1 MESPGHARTTLH
13 DVIDT
18 HALPTPSLR
27 VRAVAYPDDLNFT
40 RRTRRTREPIG
51 PPASAAQ
58 HVRPA
63 SQSVLPLQPSPYR
76 TNTDNTHTGTVSDK
90 RPKKTRPPLAPLAR
104 GTSLF
109 ASVVW
114 RVTPASTADSINL
127 KHDRPVI
134 GAPGAQADGM
144 VTWRPDGMPRH
155 RGRTGGHVPTV
166 RSVAAQNSVR
176 RVCAPSGWA
185 RNAQI

>member
-1 MESPGHARTTLH
+1 MSLTHPHVAQSARPGSCVPGRPELHAQNTKNKRTHRPPSIGGSARTPSEP
-13 DVIDT
+13 IRP
-18 HALPTPSLR
+18 PTP
-27 VRAVAYPDDLNFT
+27 AP
-40 RRTRRTREPIG
+40 
-51 PPASAAQ
+51 
-58 HVRPA
+58 
-63 SQSVLPLQPSPYR
+63 
-76 TNTDNTHTGTVSDK
+76 TNTDNTHTQTGTVSDK

-109 ASVVW
+109 ASAVW

>member
-1 MESPGHARTTLH
+1 MMSLIHP
-13 DVIDT
+13 

-58 HVRPA
+58 YVRPA

-155 RGRTGGHVPTV
+155 RGRTGDMYPRFG
-166 RSVAAQNSVR
+166 RSRPRIA
-176 RVCAPSGWA
+176 
-185 RNAQI
+185 